1 MKKNFKIIILSILML
16 LLIYLLIY
24 LLRSGKDI
32 LTGIYIVF
40 PIIYIMVGILCS
52 ELLVELII
60 SLFLLSVSFLIPINL
75 MFNMGNCIDLVI
87 IYNIL
92 SGISFLVKNKVKKLK
107 KIQSCR

>member
-1 MKKNFKIIILSILML
+1 MKKVFRIIIPSILML
-16 LLIYLLIY
+16 LLIYLW
-24 LLRSGKDI
+24 RSDKDI

-40 PIIYIMVGILCS
+40 PIIYIMVGIISS

-92 SGISFLVKNKVKKLK
+92 SGIGFLVKNKVKKLK